1 MEGISEE
8 RTLEHRSYGQ
18 NDVTQ
23 ECSGT
28 HGLFFFLIFSGT
40 QGLIIHVYDL

>member
-23 ECSGT
+23 EWFRDPRS
-28 HGLFFFLIFSGT
+28 FFFLIFSGT